1 MNKNIKGVTM
11 VRVATL
17 LLVLCGNLSAGEPE
31 IETVSDSEFAFDIND
46 SRISVEI
53 RDRVLRGKKDIRLPV
68 VTRYGLARHSAG
80 NRLPCGSWSVR
91 I

>member
-46 SRISVEI
+46 SRIS
-53 RDRVLRGKKDIRLPV
+53 RLPV